1 MALPTTKITG
11 QINLPDGSLPSASWI
26 EFQLTGFDT
35 DAAEDITIL
44 QQVRRFHLDVNG
56 NLDADLWANDDGVRS
71 TFYRV
76 TASAKAAYGND
87 RRTFGLGLIEVPSGG
102 GTYDLNDLLPI
113 SPPAGASVSEYIA
126 QLAASV
132 ASTDAASATAVAAAD
147 TAVAAA
153 TPAAELIANVR
164 VTRDAFTDLASVTS
178 GDLAVGEYAYIVGI
192 GAWYERAPD
201 AATDEHLDYSGGVGV
216 KWYVH
221 SGPLGYNVK
230 AFGAVG
236 DNVTDD
242 SAAFIAAV
250 TAAFNDR
257 QTVGTAPNPLIGVR
271 VFLPSTDGAYLLSQ
285 PESLMPNLGSQRAS
299 GLTIEGEARGSIVRV
314 GFTSDDYLA
323 YNNNQFLQVLF
334 RNITFDANGNDV
346 KFLFTTA
353 NGGAQDYIFENCF
366 WSGTWEKLWVLR
378 GLDNNSEWR
387 FNSCGM
393 NAYVQDVAMDVSDSD
408 QFLNYWHVNCKWW
421 LREGQFMR
429 ATDGGHHHYFNCD
442 FSGLEPTMS
451 NNTST
456 NGAFMFEL
464 TGRAHARG
472 TCVFVMRDCRFEHKV
487 PLSKLI
493 YCEWNQGS
501 VLFDN
506 CDFNSNLYADDAA
519 PNTEHARFDFENV
532 RGPVVSWENCSL
544 QGQHVYRYG
553 VNAWQQDHRVK
564 YDGCQIAWGEIN
576 DLIKVEANTTG
587 IGAHTNFG
595 GAPLI
600 TVDNSVVE
608 PWYADGTPDVI
619 SNFTT
624 VCFDADI
631 NGSTSRSSASKV
643 RQFVMRNPQGGGTP
657 TTTSG
662 DFTLTMPQ
670 NVIITRVTWINNGSL
685 TSIVVPDFQLKDG
698 AGNVISSQSGAL
710 NASAIVEDAV
720 HYNIGTDNVLTLT
733 DANAV
738 ANQSGPGVYCLIE
751 YMGG

>member
-1 MALPTTKITG
+1 MALTG
-11 QINLPDGSLPSASWI
+11 YKSWAVNSAGNIVPSAAVEVRRKADNSLASLFTDAGGGTPVSNPFAAGLDGSFEFYADPDRYDLLVGTGPSQVTVPVDLADGRAHVPF
-26 EFQLTGFDT
+26 EDT
-35 DAAEDITIL
+35 AAF
-44 QQVRRFHLDVNG
+44 VAWV
-56 NLDADLWANDDGVRS
+56 
-71 TFYRV
+71 
-76 TASAKAAYGND
+76 
-87 RRTFGLGLIEVPSGG
+87 SGG
-102 GTYDLNDLLPI
+102 GTAADGTIKSDGERL
-113 SPPAGASVSEYIA
+113 YIA
-126 QLAASV
+126 SSGA
-132 ASTDAASATAVAAAD
+132 
-147 TAVAAA
+147 
-153 TPAAELIANVR
+153 
-164 VTRDAFTDLASVTS
+164 TDLTGLPGWLPFGSMEVEDFADIAGVTS
-178 GDLAVGEYAYIVGI
+178 AQVPVGGSLIVTSL
-192 GAWYERAPD
+192 GATYERAPD
-201 AATDEHLDYSGGVGV
+201 AATDEHLDYSGSGGV
-216 KWYVH
+216 KWYVV
-221 SGPLGYNVK
+221 PCNNGYNVK
-230 AFGAVG
+230 HFGAVG

-250 TAAFNDR
+250 TASFDGR
-257 QTVGTAPNPLIGVR
+257 QTVGTAPNPYITSR
-271 VFLPSTDGAYLLSQ
+271 VFLPSTDGGYLLSQ
-285 PESLMPNLGSQRAS
+285 PESLIPNLGTSRAS
-299 GLTIEGEARGSIVRV
+299 GLTVEGESRGTVIRV
-314 GFTSDDYLA
+314 GFTSDNYLA

-334 RNITFDANGNDV
+334 RNLSFDANGASV
-346 KFLFTTA
+346 KFLFSTA

-378 GLDNNSEWR
+378 GADNNSEWR

-393 NAYVQDVAMDVSDSD
+393 NAYVQDVAMDVADSD

-421 LREGQFMR
+421 LREGQFLR
-429 ATDGGHHHYFNCD
+429 ASAGGHHHFINCD
-442 FSGLEPTMS
+442 FSGLDPTMA

-487 PLSKLI
+487 PASKLI

-519 PNTEHARFDFENV
+519 PNTEHARFDFENT
-532 RGPVVSWENCSL
+532 RGPVVSWESCSL

-587 IGAHTNFG
+587 VGAHGNFG

-619 SNFTT
+619 SNFKT

-631 NGSTSRSSASKV
+631 NGSSSRSSSSKV

-670 NVIITRVTWINNGSL
+670 NVIITRVTWVNDGSL
-685 TSIVVPDFQLKDG
+685 SSVVVPDFQLKDG
-698 AGNVISSQSGAL
+698 SGSVISSQSAAL
-710 NASAIVEDAV
+710 NVAAIVEDPV
-720 HYNIGTDNVLTLT
+720 HYNIGTDNVLTLS